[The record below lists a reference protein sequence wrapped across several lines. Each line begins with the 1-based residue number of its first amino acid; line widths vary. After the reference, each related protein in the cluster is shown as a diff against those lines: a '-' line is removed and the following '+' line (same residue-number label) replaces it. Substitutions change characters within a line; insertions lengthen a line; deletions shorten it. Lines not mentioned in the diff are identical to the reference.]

1 MSPRL
6 AVACLLVTA
15 ACAGA
20 QKTDSA
26 QATSSVQERMR
37 ITNQP
42 PFDVSVCQQRTLS
55 LPQPPTEALLVGA
68 VASSQPQV
76 MECLVDP
83 RSRAGGETTKVTV
96 MASVTDQAGTH
107 TVTGENL
114 TPEGQQCIQATV
126 SKRVP
131 LQPLPPGAAK
141 VEGQA
146 AFIHEANGSPSV
158 RFGVNEG
165 SDFSGTLRLAQPTWC
180 DCYAPYANRA
190 PPILTATITLR
201 RGSGTP
207 ADVTFEP
214 SGSTEGDQ
222 LAACLKQKMLVL
234 PATLNVDEVSFPYR
248 FTHFNALAT
257 EPAANL
263 PGELRFYQLDL
274 VRGQHAAATAM
285 ALGTRGHAA
294 EAYDTLAV
302 QYQKDPKKNSALIP
316 KLREQC
322 ATLVKAAEGWVAALE
337 AQQRVDQQT
346 VTLAQELKVKDSS
359 WAEVETGS
367 QGVLATTQQDL
378 AGARQ
383 RLADDQALCVKLG
396 K

>member
-1 MSPRL
+1 MSRRL
-6 AVACLLVTA
+6 AVACLLITA

-26 QATSSVQERMR
+26 QASLVEERMR

-42 PFDVSVCQQRTLS
+42 PFDVSLCQPRTLS
-55 LPQPPTEALLVGA
+55 LPQPPNEALLVGA
-68 VASSQPQV
+68 IASSQPQV

-83 RSRAGGETTKVTV
+83 KSRAGGETTRVTV
-96 MASVTDQAGTH
+96 KASVTDQAATY

-114 TPEGQQCIQATV
+114 TPEGQQCVQSAV
-126 SKRVP
+126 SKRAP
-131 LQPLPPGAAK
+131 LQPLAQGAAK
-141 VEGQA
+141 VEGQTE
-146 AFIHEANGSPSV
+146 FLHEATNSPAIK
-158 RFGVNEG
+158 FGVNEG
-165 SDFSGTLRLAQPTWC
+165 SDFSGTLRLAQPGWC

-190 PPILTATITLR
+190 PPLLTATVTLR
-201 RGSGTP
+201 RGVATP
-207 ADVTFEP
+207 ADVTFES
-214 SGSTEGDQ
+214 SGSTEGNQ
-222 LAACLKQKMLVL
+222 LAACLKQKMLAL
-234 PATLNVDEVSFPYR
+234 PATLSVEELSFPYR

-294 EAYDTLAV
+294 EAYDALAV
-302 QYQKDPKKNSALIP
+302 QYEKDPKKGSALIP

-322 ATLVKAAEGWVAALE
+322 AVLVKGAQGWVAALE
-337 AQQRVDQQT
+337 AQQRVDQQA
-346 VTLAQELKVKDSS
+346 VALAQELKVKDAS
-359 WAEVETGS
+359 WSEVETAS
-367 QGVLATTQQDL
+367 QGVLATTQKDL
-378 AGARQ
+378 EAARQ
-383 RLADDQALCVKLG
+383 RLADDEALCVKLG